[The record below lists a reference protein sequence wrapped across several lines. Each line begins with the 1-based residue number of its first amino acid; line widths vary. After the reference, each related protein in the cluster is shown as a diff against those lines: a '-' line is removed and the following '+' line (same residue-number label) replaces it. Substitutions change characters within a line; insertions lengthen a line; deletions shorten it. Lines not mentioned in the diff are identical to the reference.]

1 MWHELKLLAVVVAVV
16 VCFMG
21 GFLFLKA
28 VLKSPPE
35 RIRVELLFED
45 DPAWDCQTMGN
56 GVCSNG

>member
-28 VLKSPPE
+28 ALKSPPQHI
-35 RIRVELLFED
+35 RIELLVED
-45 DPAWDCQTMGN
+45 DPDWDCHTMGN
-56 GVCSNG
+56 KVCGL